1 MVDPRG
7 TALRYLRTRLR
18 TNALLTTAG
27 LVLTVGGFVGFGVFG
42 DRSDSLAKHG
52 VHATA
57 TVVDTALY
65 GGRYGP
71 NNFDEHID
79 VAFST
84 PQGPEHARL
93 WISEQARYSVGQ
105 AVDVVYDPQNPGHA
119 QLANGADLGPIGLPL
134 FIAIVL
140 GLCFTG
146 LGIARVRVCRAA
158 RGALRGEP
166 ERLDVASGLMPRGRT
181 TARAVFIGSGA
192 PLLGFWSLTRSGW
205 EGATLAGAA
214 QADVYGD
221 LRPGAVLVVVGNGG
235 RDVAVGRT
243 WRKHRPLAAALRREP
258 AEVA

>member
-18 TNALLTTAG
+18 NNAVLTFAG

-42 DRSDSLAKHG
+42 GRSDSLAKHG

-71 NNFDEHID
+71 NQFDEHID

-84 PQGPEHARL
+84 PRGPEHARL

-105 AVDVVYDPQNPGHA
+105 AADVVYDPQNPGHA
-119 QLANGADLGPIGLPL
+119 QLAKGADLGPIGFPL

-140 GLCFTG
+140 GLCFAG
-146 LGIARVRVCRAA
+146 VGIARVRICRQAG
-158 RGALRGEP
+158 RALGGEP

-181 TARAVFIGSGA
+181 TARAVFIGAGA

-205 EGATLAGAA
+205 EGATLSGSA

-221 LRPGAVLVVVGNGG
+221 LRPGAVLVVVTDAG
-235 RDVAVGRT
+235 RGVAVGRT
-243 WRKHRPLAAALRREP
+243 WRKHRLLQAALGHQP
-258 AEVA
+258 AEAA